1 MSDLTIIFVSTMCLG
16 VLTTIIYGYKS
27 RTKSRQAANRQNP
40 DRQSPAAK
48 KRQTHNPIG
57 AKPDDANMNVNVKTQ
72 AKPGATAGAK
82 NAQRQV
88 DTPPSRDPQPVTAK
102 PAAPATMTDNASTD
116 GGYLDPSLLDATI
129 MLVDDEPTTLDVLQ
143 ALLED
148 AGYRHFII
156 TSQSA
161 QAIEL
166 IGNENPNVVLTDLN
180 MPEVS
185 GFDILKA
192 MRAHIRLQHILVIVL
207 TSADDAKTKLQAL
220 HLGATDF
227 LAKPVDPS
235 ELALRLRN
243 TLAAKAHQ
251 DRLTNY
257 DPLTGLPNR
266 RMLMSRLDR
275 ALQRA
280 VRDAKLGAVLHINLT
295 RFGQINETLG
305 HSAGDALLK
314 MVAQRLDHALHA
326 RLSHRDR
333 DDAKPLL
340 SHIGGDE
347 FTVLLPETRSPMDAD
362 QLVRH
367 LLETLGESFH
377 MDNHDLVVT
386 ACIGIAMFPT
396 DGDNMETL
404 LKHVDVA
411 TNHTKQKGS
420 NTYAF
425 YSHDMNA
432 KALERLSLESQLR
445 KALEREE
452 LQLYYQPQVEIKTGR
467 IMSAEALLYWQHPEL
482 SLLPPEQFMPLAEDM
497 GLIATLG
504 EWVLQTACE
513 HIKTWQTSTAALN
526 LSMNVSS
533 QQLHDRNFK
542 RTIYRA
548 LAKNRLAPQHLTL
561 EFTESMLMQNASE
574 HVDAL
579 QQMKGMG
586 VRMAIDHFGKGYA
599 SLIYLEQFP
608 LDELKIDRA
617 FLKAIKTGTD
627 DAPII
632 TAIIAMAH
640 SLGFTTVVEGVE
652 TERQLAFLSDRG
664 CDAYQGRRFSP
675 PVPVEELTSLLSNS
689 TPPTP
694 QPTAAG

>member
-1 MSDLTIIFVSTMCLG
+1 MSDLTIIFISVTCLG
-16 VLTTIIYGYKS
+16 ILAIMIYGYKS
-27 RTKSRQAANRQNP
+27 RTKSKPTANSQNL
-40 DRQSPAAK
+40 DRQSPAAEQ
-48 KRQTHNPIG
+48 RQTRKPLD
-57 AKPDDANMNVNVKTQ
+57 AKSDDVDVNVKAQTR
-72 AKPGATAGAK
+72 AGATAK
-82 NAQRQV
+82 HAQRQA
-88 DTPPSRDPQPVTAK
+88 DAPPPPQKPPPVTARLTI
-102 PAAPATMTDNASTD
+102 PATMTDDVSAA
-116 GGYLDPSLLDATI
+116 GGHPDPSLLDATI
-129 MLVDDEPTTLDVLQ
+129 MLIDDEPTTLDVLQ

-148 AGYRHFII
+148 AGYRHFIT
-156 TSQSA
+156 TSQSE

-166 IGNENPNVVLTDLN
+166 IGNENPDVVLTDLN
-180 MPEVS
+180 MPEVT
-185 GFDILKA
+185 GFDILKP
-192 MRAHIRLQHILVIVL
+192 MRAHIRLQHIPVIVL
-207 TSADDAKTKLQAL
+207 TSDDSAKTKLQAL

-251 DRLTNY
+251 DRLANY

-266 RMLMSRLDR
+266 RLFMSRLDR
-275 ALQRA
+275 ALQQ
-280 VRDAKLGAVLHINLT
+280 AKRGAKIGAVLHINLG
-295 RFGQINETLG
+295 RFKQINETLG

-314 MVAQRLDHALHA
+314 MVAQRLEHALYT
-326 RLSHRDR
+326 RMGQRDR
-333 DDAKPLL
+333 GDAKTLL
-340 SHIGGDE
+340 SRIGGDE
-347 FTVLLPETRSPMDAD
+347 FIVLLPEAHSSMDAD

-367 LLETLGESFH
+367 LLDALGESFH

-396 DGDNMETL
+396 DGDNIETL

-425 YSHDMNA
+425 YSNDMNA

-445 KALEREE
+445 KALERDE
-452 LQLYYQPQVEIKTGR
+452 LLLYYQPQIEVKTGR
-467 IMSAEALLYWQHPEL
+467 IMSAEAFLHWQHPEL
-482 SLLPPEQFMPLAEDM
+482 GLLPPEQFMPLAEDI
-497 GLIATLG
+497 GLIVALG
-504 EWVLQTACE
+504 EWALQTACE
-513 HIKTWQTSTAALN
+513 HIKTWQATSFALN
-526 LSMNVSS
+526 LSMNVSN

-579 QQMKGMG
+579 QQMKSMG
-586 VRMAIDHFGKGYA
+586 VRLAIDHFGKGYS

-608 LDELKIDRA
+608 LDELKIDDA
-617 FLKAIKTGTD
+617 FLKALKTGAD

-640 SLGFTTVVEGVE
+640 SLGFTTVVKGVE
-652 TERQLAFLSDRG
+652 TDRQLTFLRDRE

-675 PVPVEELTSLLSNS
+675 PVPVEEFTSLLSNS
-689 TPPTP
+689 TPPVP
-694 QPTAAG
+694 QPTVGG